1 MAIATLL
8 CSTLFS
14 APLLAE
20 RHQTHTMTGNMGNMS
35 HMSNMS
41 HSMQSGMNLDMS
53 SMTAN
58 AATVYRTTGTVKQWN
73 ASDVTLA
80 LTLFPLARL
89 GSEFM
94 PPLDEGDLLY
104 NAVHPARHF
113 AARGRPAVAT
123 DRPADQNRAGS
134 GQRVRQGRRR

>member
-1 MAIATLL
+1 MSVLPVAIATLL

-53 SMTAN
+53 SMIHDRQCRHGLPHHRHCQ
-58 AATVYRTTGTVKQWN
+58 TVERQRRYAG
-73 ASDVTLA
+73 AD
-80 LTLFPLARL
+80 
-89 GSEFM
+89 
-94 PPLDEGDLLY
+94 
-104 NAVHPARHF
+104 AVPAC
-113 AARGRPAVAT
+113 P
-123 DRPADQNRAGS
+123 S
-134 GQRVRQGRRR
+134 RQ